1 MQKKSGGLVSGWVLG
16 MSVPLMAVPLMA
28 VLLGTLSG
36 AQQPAPWQQ
45 YIAQGHQELIDLNGP
60 GTNAALRDEL
70 LKMRDEDQNARGLG
84 SAKVAGPVQIASNLA
99 EIDAALTAQLKTIV
113 EGSGWPT
120 IAMVGIDAS
129 NAAMLVLTHTHD
141 HAWQESLLPQL
152 ESLADHKKI
161 EGSALAFVIDKD
173 LVAKHQL
180 QRYGTQFKSL
190 DDGMIAMY
198 GVEDPAELDKRRA
211 MVMLPPLEVYEQ
223 QLATMYHRKV
233 SNKIVSAAE

>member
-1 MQKKSGGLVSGWVLG
+1 MWKRFLLGGWVLG
-16 MSVPLMAVPLMA
+16 A
-28 VLLGTLSG
+28 VLAVSG
-36 AQQPAPWQQ
+36 AAPAQQAPWQAEIQ
-45 YIAQGHQELIDLNGP
+45 RRHQELIALNGP
-60 GTNAALRDEL
+60 GTYAELRDEL
-70 LKMRDEDQNARGLG
+70 LKMRDEDQAARGIG
-84 SAKVAGPVQIASNLA
+84 PAAAQKGHVEVAQNLT

-113 EGSGWPT
+113 QGSGWPT
-120 IAMVGIDAS
+120 IAMVGIEAS
-129 NAAMLVLTHTHD
+129 DAAMLVLTHTRD